1 MYSTLPLDEIRIEEL
16 EVFAHHGVF
25 PEETENGQNFYV
37 NATLYVDVSKAGQA
51 DDLSKTVNYGEVCY
65 FITAWMQEN
74 TFQLLE
80 SVCEKLSGELLCN
93 YPMVTGVDLEIRKPH
108 APIGLPFGCVS
119 VKVHRQWHEVYLSVG
134 SNMGD
139 KEAYIRNAAS
149 ELDKHPLIRV
159 EKVST
164 LITTKPYGGVEQD
177 DFVNGAIKIKT
188 VLAPEQLLDELHII
202 EAAADRKR
210 ELRWG
215 PRTLDLDIVFYDK
228 LVYESDRLIIPH
240 VDMANREFVLKP
252 MAEIAPNLRHP
263 ILHKTVAELL
273 QTLQS

>member
-1 MYSTLPLDEIRIEEL
+1 MYSTMPLDEIRIEEL

-51 DDLSKTVNYGEVCY
+51 DDLCKTVNYGEVCH

-188 VLAPEQLLDELHII
+188 VLAPEQLLDELHVI
-202 EAAADRKR
+202 EEAADRKR

-252 MAEIAPNLRHP
+252 MAEIAPNFRHP

>member
-51 DDLSKTVNYGEVCY
+51 DDLSKTVNYGEVCH

-164 LITTKPYGGVEQD
+164 LITTKPYGGVGQD

-188 VLAPEQLLDELHII
+188 VLAPEQLLDELHVI

-240 VDMANREFVLKP
+240 VDVANREFVLKP
-252 MAEIAPNLRHP
+252 MAEIAPNFRHP

>member
-51 DDLSKTVNYGEVCY
+51 DDLSKTVNYGEVCH

-202 EAAADRKR
+202 ETAADRKR
-210 ELRWG
+210 ALRWG

-240 VDMANREFVLKP
+240 VDVANREFVLKP
-252 MAEIAPNLRHP
+252 MAEIAPNFRHP

>member
-51 DDLSKTVNYGEVCY
+51 DDLSKTVNYGEVCH

-139 KEAYIRNAAS
+139 KEAYIRNAVS
-149 ELDKHPLIRV
+149 ELDKHPLMRV

-164 LITTKPYGGVEQD
+164 LTTTKPYGGVEQD

-252 MAEIAPNLRHP
+252 MAEIAPNFRHP